1 MRNVFS
7 NARRSIM
14 AIFLAMALAAGLFIG
29 YRLLSQRARS
39 DPYAAMQ
46 GWQPISGHWIAQGGI
61 FSNPSYGRGDM
72 LIAPN
77 SEGANYRISA
87 DIRFDLLFPE
97 THYGDA
103 GLVIRTTDPQQGVDS
118 YQGYYAGLRPDEQTV
133 VLGRAS
139 YDWHQ
144 LETVP
149 LATPVS
155 VGMWY
160 HLELAAQGCHLTVTV
175 APAGN
180 GRPTRLDYEDN
191 HCLTEGV
198 AGLRSFY
205 AQASWQNV
213 KISSN

>member
-1 MRNVFS
+1 V
-7 NARRSIM
+7 
-14 AIFLAMALAAGLFIG
+14 AIFLAMALTGGLFIA
-29 YRLLSQRARS
+29 YHLIIESAKN
-39 DPYAAMQ
+39 DKYASMK
-46 GWQPISGHWIAQGGI
+46 GWQPISGHWTEHGGV

-72 LIAPN
+72 LIAPH
-77 SEGANYRISA
+77 SQGANYRISA
-87 DIRFDLLFPE
+87 DVRFDLLFPE

-103 GLVIRTTDPQQGVDS
+103 GLVIRTTDPEQGVDS

-144 LETVP
+144 LESVP

-160 HLELAAQGCHLTVTV
+160 HIELVARGCNLIVTV
-175 APAGN
+175 APAEN
-180 GRPTRLDYEDN
+180 GRPTRLNYQDN

-213 KISSN
+213 KISAN